1 MDSTQTMKQ
10 ISNNLQAIIN
20 SLKQLTES
28 VGNIVAAFDNIIGEQ
43 LPKPKA
49 RRSPVR
55 KKVVVKNGVVETIKR
70 VPSTKIIYDLL
81 KKSDRGMEITDLMK
95 ATGYDQR
102 KVYNVTFRLKKEGK
116 IESVERGVYRA
127 I

>member
-10 ISNNLQAIIN
+10 ISNDLQAIIN

-55 KKVVVKNGVVETIKR
+55 KKSLSVTRLPTGGWDRSGVPKNLPR
-70 VPSTKIIYDLL
+70 QF
-81 KKSDRGMEITDLMK
+81 GMLPFS
-95 ATGYDQR
+95 Y
-102 KVYNVTFRLKKEGK
+102 
-116 IESVERGVYRA
+116 
-127 I
+127 